1 MYRGLVASTFMARL
15 FGDEA
20 LWSERY
26 RSLKGFEKAYHDM
39 IF

>member
-1 MYRGLVASTFMARL
+1 MYRGLVASTLMARL

-20 LWSERY
+20 LWNTRY
-26 RSLKGFEKAYHDM
+26 RSLKGFEKAHRDM